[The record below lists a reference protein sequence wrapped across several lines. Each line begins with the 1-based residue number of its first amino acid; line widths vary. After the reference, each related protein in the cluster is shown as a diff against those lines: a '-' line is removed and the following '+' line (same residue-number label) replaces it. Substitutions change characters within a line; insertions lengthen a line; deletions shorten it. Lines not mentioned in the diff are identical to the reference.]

1 MEEMMSHFKS
11 EPDLP
16 KEPKVKD
23 DPDQEPGH
31 PTPKPKA
38 KSKPKPKPKTQ
49 GKPRAVA
56 APSVPFRS
64 KTSRCLMISAL
75 VGLLGGKGGAGAE
88 LQGTVEHD
96 ICLLPHWPA
105 GGGASLLPSRPCSRP
120 LLLAW
125 PARPPRLHRLR
136 HHLRL
141 RLLHRRVEP
150 DRRRESGQHVEGWT
164 G

>member
-1 MEEMMSHFKS
+1 MLNEVLGKDDDKISNDDAVVWYTQSDRMRADIYTKSFTDAAKWKHATRMIGMSTMEEVGGLMEEMMNYFKS

-23 DPDQEPGH
+23 DPDQEPGD

-75 VGLLGGKGGAGAE
+75 VGLLGGEGGE
-88 LQGTVEHD
+88 
-96 ICLLPHWPA
+96 
-105 GGGASLLPSRPCSRP
+105 
-120 LLLAW
+120 
-125 PARPPRLHRLR
+125 
-136 HHLRL
+136 
-141 RLLHRRVEP
+141 
-150 DRRRESGQHVEGWT
+150 
-164 G
+164 